1 MRCWVVVVTHQTID
15 LHLAEPGWE
24 WDSVLKSSEVV
35 GEEARFLLAD
45 RMGMSEHVHLDF
57 RHLPVRRGPA
67 GRHEP
72 VWDGEVG
79 QRLQLGRLEGG
90 RGLVHLV

>member
-1 MRCWVVVVTHQTID
+1 MGGGDALDD

-45 RMGMSEHVHLDF
+45 RMEMSEHVHQDLELQTNHREDYAKF
-57 RHLPVRRGPA
+57 YDHGEGPY
-67 GRHEP
+67 
-72 VWDGEVG
+72 
-79 QRLQLGRLEGG
+79 
-90 RGLVHLV
+90 

>member
-1 MRCWVVVVTHQTID
+1 MGEGD
-15 LHLAEPGWE
+15 GDALDELHLAEPGWE
-24 WDSVLKSSEVV
+24 CDSVLKSSEVV

-45 RMGMSEHVHLDF
+45 RMEMSEHVHLDS
-57 RHLPVRRGPA
+57 RPLPVRRGPA

-79 QRLQLGRLEGG
+79 QRLQLGRLEGS

>member
-1 MRCWVVVVTHQTID
+1 MRWWVGGGDALDD

-45 RMGMSEHVHLDF
+45 RMEMSEHVH
-57 RHLPVRRGPA
+57 
-67 GRHEP
+67 
-72 VWDGEVG
+72 
-79 QRLQLGRLEGG
+79 
-90 RGLVHLV
+90 

>member
-1 MRCWVVVVTHQTID
+1 MRWWVGGWWRRIR

-45 RMGMSEHVHLDF
+45 RMEMSEQVH
-57 RHLPVRRGPA
+57 
-67 GRHEP
+67 
-72 VWDGEVG
+72 
-79 QRLQLGRLEGG
+79 
-90 RGLVHLV
+90 